1 VEIRNINP
9 LGEVEDLALGVVV
22 EADAIVDVPD
32 EVAVERV
39 STGNYEP
46 VDTQAF
52 AALLAPDAPEED

>member
-1 VEIRNINP
+1 MEIRNINP

-22 EADAIVDVPD
+22 KAGEVVDVPD

-46 VDTQAF
+46 VDEAF
-52 AALLAPDAPEED
+52 AALPKED

>member
-1 VEIRNINP
+1 MEIRNINT

-22 EADAIVDVPD
+22 KAGEVVDVPD

-46 VDTQAF
+46 VDAEAF
-52 AALLAPDAPEED
+52 AALLTPEED